1 MRIFPFT
8 ASLTSAILLGGAA
21 LAQTRPDARDVEP
34 RPVAA
39 AEDPVNR
46 KVTASTIDGLVLAVT
61 IDGASI
67 RLDGATAARVP
78 KSAARV
84 RTGGGDRVTATGY
97 AGGTRISETTV
108 PDGVLNA
115 EEGGGLVR
123 VPKRQVVLV
132 LAAPR
137 ALDTVEVSAP
147 ATGAIARLDVRAAY
161 APYAYSCRGD
171 AADPRFCP
179 SPANPDRP
187 R

>member
-8 ASLTSAILLGGAA
+8 ASLTSAILLGGAV
-21 LAQTRPDARDVEP
+21 LAQTRPNARDVEP

-46 KVTASTIDGLVLAVT
+46 KVTASTVDGLVLAIT

-67 RLDGATAARVP
+67 RLDSATPARVP
-78 KSAARV
+78 KSAARG
-84 RTGGGDRVTATGY
+84 RSGGGDRVTAVGSS
-97 AGGTRISETTV
+97 GGMRVSETTV

-123 VPKRQVVLV
+123 VPKRQVVLA

-147 ATGAIARLDVRAAY
+147 ATGATARLDVRAAY
-161 APYAYSCRGD
+161 APYASSCRGD

-179 SPANPDRP
+179 GPANTDRS